1 MEKAESGK
9 IRKAIR
15 KGLQPAEVKKINNL
29 VFSEAGI
36 RYTEDKLNEISNKA
50 EQALGIFPDS
60 EVKKS
65 LIGFIVFNQQRI
77 S

>member
-29 VFSEAGI
+29 VFSEGGI